1 MKTGAHFMI
10 DLETLSLDANGL
22 IVSIG
27 AVAFDSDFIFD
38 KFYAVLDRQAQIDTG
53 AVVSPGTVDWWLEQE
68 PAAQA
73 VFKEPQ
79 SNVALKL
86 GEFAG
91 WLMRYEV
98 LGVWGNGAEMDNAM
112 LAQMYRRHKFP
123 VPWKHTASRCY
134 RTAKN
139 LKVPCE
145 LPAFDGVPHDALD
158 DARYQAACL
167 MHINKAAGGIIL

>member
-1 MKTGAHFMI
+1 MKREAHIMI

-27 AVAFDSDFIFD
+27 AVAFDDGEVFD
-38 KFYAVLDRQAQIDTG
+38 SFYAVLDRQAQIDAG
-53 AVVSPGTVDWWLEQE
+53 AVVSSSTVDWWLQQSPE
-68 PAAQA
+68 AQA

-79 SNVALKL
+79 SNVPLKL

-91 WLMRYEV
+91 WLMQFEV

-112 LAQMYRRHKFP
+112 LAQMYRRHRFP
-123 VPWKHTASRCY
+123 VPWKHTVSRCY

-139 LKVPCE
+139 IKDDCA
-145 LPAFDGVPHDALD
+145 LPAFDGVEHDALD
-158 DARYQAACL
+158 DARHQARCL
-167 MHINKAAGGIIL
+167 QAINRALGGIIL

>member
-1 MKTGAHFMI
+1 MKRPAHVMI
-10 DLETLSLDANGL
+10 DLETLSFDANGL

-27 AVAFDSDFIFD
+27 AVAFDADVIHD
-38 KFYAVLDRQAQIDTG
+38 VFYAVLDRQAQIDKG
-53 AVVSPGTVDWWLEQE
+53 AVVSPATVDWWLEQA
-68 PAAQA
+68 PAARA

-112 LAQMYRRHKFP
+112 LAQTYRRHGLP

-139 LKVPCE
+139 LNLDCA
-145 LPAFDGVPHDALD
+145 LPAFDGTPHDALD
-158 DARYQAACL
+158 DARHQAACL

>member
-1 MKTGAHFMI
+1 MKTEAHIML

-27 AVAFDSDFIFD
+27 AVSFDADIIHD
-38 KFYAVLDRQAQIDTG
+38 VFYAVLDRQEQIDRG
-53 AVVSPGTVDWWLEQE
+53 AVVSSSTVDWWLEQE
-68 PAAQA
+68 PAARA

-79 SNVALKL
+79 SCVALKL

-91 WLMRYEV
+91 WMMRYEV

-112 LAQMYRRHKFP
+112 LAQMYRRHGFP

-139 LKVPCE
+139 LKVPCG
-145 LPAFDGVPHDALD
+145 LPAFDGTPHDALD

-167 MHINKAAGGIIL
+167 IHINKAAGGIIL